1 MAEDKLKE
9 LNDRVDKVVSD
20 IYNYI
25 KCVDEK
31 VVQSDKTVKFI
42 SSQQSEQMKE
52 LIAAKTDNL
61 RRFFEEAIRL
71 QTEVVR
77 NTYETMISELKLTYM
92 EDLKNKDAEY
102 YKLYNQKEET
112 LKASFEADCQKR
124 LNECYAA
131 AKADFDKVLT
141 ETVSKYEAEKI
152 ALQEKF
158 STERQTDKQSFE
170 VERQSFETERQ
181 SFATERQS
189 FETERQ
195 SFDAERQAL
204 LAERQKV
211 ADEVYQ
217 NTKTEYE
224 DRIKEI
230 VAWHEKNLQTK
241 LEEAQAQYN
250 KDKSLTVEYYENEKR
265 QTAEAFENDR
275 KQIAEAFEN
284 DKKQIAE
291 YYEGEKQKTV
301 DFYENEIKTHSD
313 NAYEVGQ
320 NDTTERYNEIIKN
333 LEQTHKEELQQQKEF
348 YEAEMARRSEEAYNN
363 GKAETE
369 AWHDDIVRKK
379 LEIQAQYF
387 DGEIEKAKA
396 DAYAAGESHM
406 KKEMYDEMDEA
417 ARRNEAELKLFLDFY
432 EAKMKPFKR
441 FINIHETADKRIK
454 DIQRRITNKI
464 NKTILHKPTIP
475 PPADEF
481 PKDIER
487 TVQQATFDAPL
498 SEDGDK

>member
-141 ETVSKYEAEKI
+141 ETVSKYESEKI

-158 STERQTDKQSFE
+158 STERQTDK
-170 VERQSFETERQ
+170 
-181 SFATERQS
+181 
-189 FETERQ
+189 Q

-265 QTAEAFENDR
+265 QT
-275 KQIAEAFEN
+275 AEAFEN

>member
-170 VERQSFETERQ
+170 AERQSFETERQ

-265 QTAEAFENDR
+265 QAAEAFENDR

>member
-131 AKADFDKVLT
+131 AKADFDKVLS
-141 ETVSKYEAEKI
+141 ETVSKYEAEKIALQEKFSAERQSFEAEKI

-170 VERQSFETERQ
+170 AERQSFET
-181 SFATERQS
+181 
-189 FETERQ
+189 
-195 SFDAERQAL
+195 ERQAL

-241 LEEAQAQYN
+241 LEEVQAQYN

-265 QTAEAFENDR
+265 QT
-275 KQIAEAFEN
+275 AEAFEN

-487 TVQQATFDAPL
+487 TVQQATFDTPL

>member
-31 VVQSDKTVKFI
+31 VVQSDKTIKFI

-141 ETVSKYEAEKI
+141 ETVSKYESEKI

-170 VERQSFETERQ
+170 
-181 SFATERQS
+181 
-189 FETERQ
+189 
-195 SFDAERQAL
+195 AERQAL

-265 QTAEAFENDR
+265 QT
-275 KQIAEAFEN
+275 AEAFEN

>member
-1 MAEDKLKE
+1 MAEDKLKD

-170 VERQSFETERQ
+170 
-181 SFATERQS
+181 A
-189 FETERQ
+189 ERQ

-217 NTKTEYE
+217 KTKTEYE

-241 LEEAQAQYN
+241 LEEAQAQYD

-265 QTAEAFENDR
+265 QT
-275 KQIAEAFEN
+275 AEAFEN

-301 DFYENEIKTHSD
+301 DFYEKEIKTHSD

-333 LEQTHKEELQQQKEF
+333 LEQTHKEELQKQKEF

-487 TVQQATFDAPL
+487 TVQQATFDPPL

>member
-181 SFATERQS
+181 SFATERLS
-189 FETERQ
+189 FET
-195 SFDAERQAL
+195 ERQAL

-265 QTAEAFENDR
+265 QT
-275 KQIAEAFEN
+275 AEAFEN

>member
-61 RRFFEEAIRL
+61 RRFFEEAIKL

-131 AKADFDKVLT
+131 AKADFDKVLS

-158 STERQTDKQSFE
+158 ST
-170 VERQSFETERQ
+170 
-181 SFATERQS
+181 
-189 FETERQ
+189 
-195 SFDAERQAL
+195 ERQAL

-265 QTAEAFENDR
+265 QTAEAFEND
-275 KQIAEAFEN
+275 
-284 DKKQIAE
+284 KKQIAE

-301 DFYENEIKTHSD
+301 DFYENAIKTHSD

>member
-141 ETVSKYEAEKI
+141 ETISK
-152 ALQEKF
+152 
-158 STERQTDKQSFE
+158 
-170 VERQSFETERQ
+170 
-181 SFATERQS
+181 
-189 FETERQ
+189 
-195 SFDAERQAL
+195 
-204 LAERQKV
+204 
-211 ADEVYQ
+211 
-217 NTKTEYE
+217 YE

-265 QTAEAFENDR
+265 QT
-275 KQIAEAFEN
+275 AEAFEN

>member
-25 KCVDEK
+25 KYVDEK

-141 ETVSKYEAEKI
+141 ETISKYEAEKI

-158 STERQTDKQSFE
+158 ST
-170 VERQSFETERQ
+170 
-181 SFATERQS
+181 
-189 FETERQ
+189 
-195 SFDAERQAL
+195 ERQAL

-265 QTAEAFENDR
+265 QT
-275 KQIAEAFEN
+275 AEAFEN

>member
-141 ETVSKYEAEKI
+141 ETISKYEAEKI

-158 STERQTDKQSFE
+158 ST
-170 VERQSFETERQ
+170 
-181 SFATERQS
+181 
-189 FETERQ
+189 
-195 SFDAERQAL
+195 ERQAL

-265 QTAEAFENDR
+265 QTAEAFEND
-275 KQIAEAFEN
+275 
-284 DKKQIAE
+284 KKQIAE
-291 YYEGEKQKTV
+291 YYEG
-301 DFYENEIKTHSD
+301 
-313 NAYEVGQ
+313 
-320 NDTTERYNEIIKN
+320 
-333 LEQTHKEELQQQKEF
+333 
-348 YEAEMARRSEEAYNN
+348 EMARRSEEAYNN

>member
-1 MAEDKLKE
+1 MAEDKLKD
-9 LNDRVDKVVSD
+9 LNDKVDKVVSD

-77 NTYETMISELKLTYM
+77 NTYEAMISELKLTYM

-170 VERQSFETERQ
+170 
-181 SFATERQS
+181 AERQS

-217 NTKTEYE
+217 KTKTEYE

-241 LEEAQAQYN
+241 LEEAQAQYD

-265 QTAEAFENDR
+265 QT
-275 KQIAEAFEN
+275 AEAFEN

-301 DFYENEIKTHSD
+301 DFYEKEIKTHSD

-333 LEQTHKEELQQQKEF
+333 LEQTHKEELQKQKEF

>member
-141 ETVSKYEAEKI
+141 ETISKYEAEKI

-158 STERQTDKQSFE
+158 ST
-170 VERQSFETERQ
+170 
-181 SFATERQS
+181 
-189 FETERQ
+189 
-195 SFDAERQAL
+195 ERQAL

-265 QTAEAFENDR
+265 QTAEAFEND
-275 KQIAEAFEN
+275 
-284 DKKQIAE
+284 KKQIAE

-333 LEQTHKEELQQQKEF
+333 LEQTHKEEIQQQKEF

-396 DAYAAGESHM
+396 DSYAAGESHM

>member
-124 LNECYAA
+124 LNECYAT

-141 ETVSKYEAEKI
+141 ETISKYEAEKI

-158 STERQTDKQSFE
+158 ST
-170 VERQSFETERQ
+170 
-181 SFATERQS
+181 
-189 FETERQ
+189 
-195 SFDAERQAL
+195 ERQAL

-265 QTAEAFENDR
+265 QT
-275 KQIAEAFEN
+275 AEAFEN

>member
-1 MAEDKLKE
+1 MAEDKLKD
-9 LNDRVDKVVSD
+9 LNDKVDKVVSD

-124 LNECYAA
+124 LNECYAT

-170 VERQSFETERQ
+170 AERQSFETERQ
-181 SFATERQS
+181 SFA
-189 FETERQ
+189 
-195 SFDAERQAL
+195 AERQAL

-217 NTKTEYE
+217 KTKTEYE

-241 LEEAQAQYN
+241 LEEAQAQYD

-265 QTAEAFENDR
+265 QT
-275 KQIAEAFEN
+275 AEAFEN

-301 DFYENEIKTHSD
+301 DFYEKEIKTHSD

-333 LEQTHKEELQQQKEF
+333 LEQTHKEELQKQKEF

-487 TVQQATFDAPL
+487 TVQQATFDPPL

>member
-141 ETVSKYEAEKI
+141 ETISK
-152 ALQEKF
+152 
-158 STERQTDKQSFE
+158 
-170 VERQSFETERQ
+170 
-181 SFATERQS
+181 
-189 FETERQ
+189 
-195 SFDAERQAL
+195 
-204 LAERQKV
+204 
-211 ADEVYQ
+211 
-217 NTKTEYE
+217 
-224 DRIKEI
+224 
-230 VAWHEKNLQTK
+230 
-241 LEEAQAQYN
+241 
-250 KDKSLTVEYYENEKR
+250 
-265 QTAEAFENDR
+265 
-275 KQIAEAFEN
+275 
-284 DKKQIAE
+284 
-291 YYEGEKQKTV
+291 
-301 DFYENEIKTHSD
+301 
-313 NAYEVGQ
+313 
-320 NDTTERYNEIIKN
+320 
-333 LEQTHKEELQQQKEF
+333 

>member
-141 ETVSKYEAEKI
+141 ETISKYEAEKI

-158 STERQTDKQSFE
+158 ST
-170 VERQSFETERQ
+170 
-181 SFATERQS
+181 
-189 FETERQ
+189 
-195 SFDAERQAL
+195 ERQAL

-265 QTAEAFENDR
+265 QT
-275 KQIAEAFEN
+275 AEAFEN

-396 DAYAAGESHM
+396 DAYAAGKSHM

>member
-1 MAEDKLKE
+1 MAEDKLKD
-9 LNDRVDKVVSD
+9 LNDKVDKVVSD

-124 LNECYAA
+124 LNECYVA

-141 ETVSKYEAEKI
+141 ETISKYEAEKI

-170 VERQSFETERQ
+170 AERQSFETERQ
-181 SFATERQS
+181 SFA
-189 FETERQ
+189 
-195 SFDAERQAL
+195 AERQAL

-217 NTKTEYE
+217 KTKTEYE

-250 KDKSLTVEYYENEKR
+250 KEKSLTVEYYENEKR
-265 QTAEAFENDR
+265 QT
-275 KQIAEAFEN
+275 AEAFEN

-301 DFYENEIKTHSD
+301 DFYEKEIKTHSD

>member
-158 STERQTDKQSFE
+158 STEKQTDKQSFE
-170 VERQSFETERQ
+170 
-181 SFATERQS
+181 AERQS

-195 SFDAERQAL
+195 SFDDERQAL

-265 QTAEAFENDR
+265 QT
-275 KQIAEAFEN
+275 AEAFEN

-487 TVQQATFDAPL
+487 TVQQATFDTPL

>member
-1 MAEDKLKE
+1 MAEDKLKD
-9 LNDRVDKVVSD
+9 LNDKVDKVVSD

-124 LNECYAA
+124 LNECYAT

-170 VERQSFETERQ
+170 AERQSFETERQ
-181 SFATERQS
+181 SFEA
-189 FETERQ
+189 ERQ

-217 NTKTEYE
+217 KTKTEYE

-241 LEEAQAQYN
+241 LEEAQAQYD

-265 QTAEAFENDR
+265 QTAEAFEND
-275 KQIAEAFEN
+275 
-284 DKKQIAE
+284 KKQIAE
-291 YYEGEKQKTV
+291 YYEKKKKKTV
-301 DFYENEIKTHSD
+301 DFYEKEIKTHSD

-333 LEQTHKEELQQQKEF
+333 LEQTHKEELQKQKEF

-487 TVQQATFDAPL
+487 TVQQATFDPPL

>member
-170 VERQSFETERQ
+170 
-181 SFATERQS
+181 
-189 FETERQ
+189 
-195 SFDAERQAL
+195 AERQAL

-241 LEEAQAQYN
+241 LEEAQAQYD
-250 KDKSLTVEYYENEKR
+250 KDKSLTVEYSENEKR
-265 QTAEAFENDR
+265 QT
-275 KQIAEAFEN
+275 AEAFEN

-487 TVQQATFDAPL
+487 TVQQATFDEPL

>member
-131 AKADFDKVLT
+131 AKADFDK
-141 ETVSKYEAEKI
+141 
-152 ALQEKF
+152 
-158 STERQTDKQSFE
+158 
-170 VERQSFETERQ
+170 
-181 SFATERQS
+181 
-189 FETERQ
+189 
-195 SFDAERQAL
+195 
-204 LAERQKV
+204 
-211 ADEVYQ
+211 
-217 NTKTEYE
+217 
-224 DRIKEI
+224 
-230 VAWHEKNLQTK
+230 
-241 LEEAQAQYN
+241 
-250 KDKSLTVEYYENEKR
+250 DKSLTVEYYENEKR
-265 QTAEAFENDR
+265 QT
-275 KQIAEAFEN
+275 AEAFEN

>member
-170 VERQSFETERQ
+170 
-181 SFATERQS
+181 AERQS

-195 SFDAERQAL
+195 SFDAERKAL

-265 QTAEAFENDR
+265 QT
-275 KQIAEAFEN
+275 AEAFEN

>member
-1 MAEDKLKE
+1 MAEDKLKD
-9 LNDRVDKVVSD
+9 LNDKVDKVVSD

-124 LNECYAA
+124 LNECYAT

-170 VERQSFETERQ
+170 AERQSFETERQ
-181 SFATERQS
+181 SFEA
-189 FETERQ
+189 ERQ

-217 NTKTEYE
+217 KTKTEYE

-230 VAWHEKNLQTK
+230 VAWHEKNL
-241 LEEAQAQYN
+241 
-250 KDKSLTVEYYENEKR
+250 
-265 QTAEAFENDR
+265 
-275 KQIAEAFEN
+275 
-284 DKKQIAE
+284 
-291 YYEGEKQKTV
+291 
-301 DFYENEIKTHSD
+301 
-313 NAYEVGQ
+313 
-320 NDTTERYNEIIKN
+320 
-333 LEQTHKEELQQQKEF
+333 
-348 YEAEMARRSEEAYNN
+348 
-363 GKAETE
+363 
-369 AWHDDIVRKK
+369 
-379 LEIQAQYF
+379 
-387 DGEIEKAKA
+387 
-396 DAYAAGESHM
+396 
-406 KKEMYDEMDEA
+406 
-417 ARRNEAELKLFLDFY
+417 
-432 EAKMKPFKR
+432 
-441 FINIHETADKRIK
+441 
-454 DIQRRITNKI
+454 
-464 NKTILHKPTIP
+464 
-475 PPADEF
+475 
-481 PKDIER
+481 
-487 TVQQATFDAPL
+487 
-498 SEDGDK
+498 

>member
-141 ETVSKYEAEKI
+141 ETISKYEAEKI

-158 STERQTDKQSFE
+158 ST
-170 VERQSFETERQ
+170 
-181 SFATERQS
+181 
-189 FETERQ
+189 
-195 SFDAERQAL
+195 ERQAL

-250 KDKSLTVEYYENEKR
+250 KDKSLTVEY
-265 QTAEAFENDR
+265 
-275 KQIAEAFEN
+275 
-284 DKKQIAE
+284 
-291 YYEGEKQKTV
+291 
-301 DFYENEIKTHSD
+301 
-313 NAYEVGQ
+313 
-320 NDTTERYNEIIKN
+320 

>member
-170 VERQSFETERQ
+170 VERQ
-181 SFATERQS
+181 
-189 FETERQ
+189 
-195 SFDAERQAL
+195 AL

-241 LEEAQAQYN
+241 LEEAQAQYD

-265 QTAEAFENDR
+265 QT
-275 KQIAEAFEN
+275 AEAFEN

>member
-170 VERQSFETERQ
+170 
-181 SFATERQS
+181 
-189 FETERQ
+189 
-195 SFDAERQAL
+195 AERQAL

-265 QTAEAFENDR
+265 QT
-275 KQIAEAFEN
+275 AEAFEN

>member
-141 ETVSKYEAEKI
+141 ETISKYEAEKI

-158 STERQTDKQSFE
+158 STERQSEK
-170 VERQSFETERQ
+170 
-181 SFATERQS
+181 QS

-265 QTAEAFENDR
+265 QT
-275 KQIAEAFEN
+275 AEAFEN

>member
-1 MAEDKLKE
+1 MAEDKLKD
-9 LNDRVDKVVSD
+9 LNDKVDKVVSD

-124 LNECYAA
+124 LNECYAT

-170 VERQSFETERQ
+170 
-181 SFATERQS
+181 AERQS

-195 SFDAERQAL
+195 SFDAERHAL

-217 NTKTEYE
+217 KTKTEYE

-241 LEEAQAQYN
+241 LEEAQAQYD

-265 QTAEAFENDR
+265 QT
-275 KQIAEAFEN
+275 AEAFEN

-301 DFYENEIKTHSD
+301 DFYEKEIKTHSD

-333 LEQTHKEELQQQKEF
+333 LEQTHKEELQKQKEF

-487 TVQQATFDAPL
+487 TVQQATFDPPL

>member
-42 SSQQSEQMKE
+42 SFQQSEQMKE

-141 ETVSKYEAEKI
+141 ETISKYEAEKI

-158 STERQTDKQSFE
+158 ST
-170 VERQSFETERQ
+170 
-181 SFATERQS
+181 
-189 FETERQ
+189 
-195 SFDAERQAL
+195 ERQAL

-265 QTAEAFENDR
+265 QT
-275 KQIAEAFEN
+275 AEAFEN

>member
-141 ETVSKYEAEKI
+141 ETISKYEAEKI

-158 STERQTDKQSFE
+158 ST
-170 VERQSFETERQ
+170 
-181 SFATERQS
+181 
-189 FETERQ
+189 
-195 SFDAERQAL
+195 ERQAL

-265 QTAEAFENDR
+265 QT
-275 KQIAEAFEN
+275 AEAFEN

>member
-170 VERQSFETERQ
+170 
-181 SFATERQS
+181 
-189 FETERQ
+189 
-195 SFDAERQAL
+195 AERQAL

-241 LEEAQAQYN
+241 LEEAQAQYD

-265 QTAEAFENDR
+265 
-275 KQIAEAFEN
+275 
-284 DKKQIAE
+284 QIAE

-487 TVQQATFDAPL
+487 TVQQATFDEPL

>member
-141 ETVSKYEAEKI
+141 ETVSKYESEKI

-170 VERQSFETERQ
+170 
-181 SFATERQS
+181 
-189 FETERQ
+189 
-195 SFDAERQAL
+195 AERQAL

-241 LEEAQAQYN
+241 LEEAQAQYD

-265 QTAEAFENDR
+265 QT
-275 KQIAEAFEN
+275 AEAFEN

>member
-1 MAEDKLKE
+1 MAEDKLKD
-9 LNDRVDKVVSD
+9 LNDKVDKVVSD

-124 LNECYAA
+124 LNECYAT

-170 VERQSFETERQ
+170 
-181 SFATERQS
+181 AERQS

-195 SFDAERQAL
+195 SFDAERQSFETERQSFEAERQAL

-217 NTKTEYE
+217 KTKTEYE

-241 LEEAQAQYN
+241 LEEAQAQYD

-265 QTAEAFENDR
+265 QT
-275 KQIAEAFEN
+275 AEAFEN

-301 DFYENEIKTHSD
+301 DFYEKEIKTHSD

-333 LEQTHKEELQQQKEF
+333 LEQTHKEELQKQKEF

-487 TVQQATFDAPL
+487 TVQQATFDPPL

>member
-170 VERQSFETERQ
+170 AERQSFET
-181 SFATERQS
+181 
-189 FETERQ
+189 
-195 SFDAERQAL
+195 ERQAL

-265 QTAEAFENDR
+265 QT
-275 KQIAEAFEN
+275 AEAFEN

-487 TVQQATFDAPL
+487 TVQQATFDTPL

>member
-1 MAEDKLKE
+1 MAEDKLKD
-9 LNDRVDKVVSD
+9 LNDKVDKVVSD

-124 LNECYAA
+124 LNECYAT

-170 VERQSFETERQ
+170 
-181 SFATERQS
+181 A
-189 FETERQ
+189 ERQ

-217 NTKTEYE
+217 KTKTEYE

-241 LEEAQAQYN
+241 LEEAQAQYD

-265 QTAEAFENDR
+265 QT
-275 KQIAEAFEN
+275 AEAFEN

-301 DFYENEIKTHSD
+301 DFYEKEIKTHSD

-333 LEQTHKEELQQQKEF
+333 LEQTHKEELQKQKEF

-487 TVQQATFDAPL
+487 TVQQATFDPPL

>member
-152 ALQEKF
+152 ALQEKI

-170 VERQSFETERQ
+170 
-181 SFATERQS
+181 AERQS

-195 SFDAERQAL
+195 SFDAERKAL

-265 QTAEAFENDR
+265 QT
-275 KQIAEAFEN
+275 AEAFEN

>member
-1 MAEDKLKE
+1 MAEDKLKD

-170 VERQSFETERQ
+170 
-181 SFATERQS
+181 AERQS

-217 NTKTEYE
+217 KTKTEYE

-241 LEEAQAQYN
+241 LEEAQAQYD

-265 QTAEAFENDR
+265 QT
-275 KQIAEAFEN
+275 AEAFEN

-301 DFYENEIKTHSD
+301 DFYEKEIKTHSD

-333 LEQTHKEELQQQKEF
+333 LEQTHKEELQKQKEF

-487 TVQQATFDAPL
+487 TVQQATFDPPL

>member
-141 ETVSKYEAEKI
+141 ETISKYEAEKI

-158 STERQTDKQSFE
+158 ST
-170 VERQSFETERQ
+170 
-181 SFATERQS
+181 
-189 FETERQ
+189 
-195 SFDAERQAL
+195 ERQAL

-224 DRIKEI
+224 DRI
-230 VAWHEKNLQTK
+230 
-241 LEEAQAQYN
+241 
-250 KDKSLTVEYYENEKR
+250 
-265 QTAEAFENDR
+265 
-275 KQIAEAFEN
+275 
-284 DKKQIAE
+284 
-291 YYEGEKQKTV
+291 
-301 DFYENEIKTHSD
+301 
-313 NAYEVGQ
+313 
-320 NDTTERYNEIIKN
+320 
-333 LEQTHKEELQQQKEF
+333 LQQQKEF

>member
-170 VERQSFETERQ
+170 VERQ
-181 SFATERQS
+181 
-189 FETERQ
+189 
-195 SFDAERQAL
+195 AL

-241 LEEAQAQYN
+241 LEEAQAQYD
-250 KDKSLTVEYYENEKR
+250 KDKSLIVEYSENEKR
-265 QTAEAFENDR
+265 QT
-275 KQIAEAFEN
+275 AEAFEN

-291 YYEGEKQKTV
+291 YYEGEKQKMV
-301 DFYENEIKTHSD
+301 DIYENEIKTHSD